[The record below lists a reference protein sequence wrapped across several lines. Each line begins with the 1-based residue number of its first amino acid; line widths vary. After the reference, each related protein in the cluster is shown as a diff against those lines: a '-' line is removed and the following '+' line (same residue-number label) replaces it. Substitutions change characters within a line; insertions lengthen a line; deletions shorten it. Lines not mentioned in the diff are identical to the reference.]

1 MERFGDYLKR
11 KREEKNITVEGIA
24 RITKIQPYILRA
36 IENNDIENLP
46 HQTFVKGFIKN
57 YCRALKIPWDKAL
70 SLFDEEQEI
79 KVRDDSQKEIEILQ
93 KRKETSMIHRGL
105 SFSPLVIAMIVLFRL
120 PNLRCGIY
128 ACVYI
133 PSLWPLA
140 VENVPIGGPF
150 LRKSPQ
156 QLPVSGRFGMA

>member
-105 SFSPLVIAMIVLFRL
+105 SFSPLVIAMIVLFVFILLFFTIKIAGGSRNR
-120 PNLRCGIY
+120 PLRTTY
-128 ACVYI
+128 K
-133 PSLWPLA
+133 
-140 VENVPIGGPF
+140 NT
-150 LRKSPQ
+150 Q
-156 QLPVSGRFGMA
+156 QLNYGAKGFFSKIYRPDASKK